1 MNSTEILDAVN
12 ARLLEKW
19 SERTVYINV
28 CPEDYERPSFW
39 LEVTRDDRTPVTQ
52 RMTKRNVQ
60 IRLTLHDEADEH
72 YDISWARLNNDV
84 SACLKLMMQVLH
96 VGARRLLPQ
105 LLQSMPR
112 DVDRAAILL
121 NFEFM
126 ESNEETAP
134 EIPTADSYQISV
146 QVNGGEIYQRSE

>member
-19 SERTVYINV
+19 PERRTYINV
-28 CPEDYERPSFW
+28 CPVNYERPSFW

-72 YDISWARLNNDV
+72 YV

-105 LLQSMPR
+105 LQSMPR
-112 DVDRAAILL
+112 DIDRAAILL

-134 EIPTADSYQISV
+134 EIPAADSYQISV

>member
-19 SERTVYINV
+19 PERTVYINV

-60 IRLTLHDEADEH
+60 IRLTLHDEIGRA
-72 YDISWARLNNDV
+72 
-84 SACLKLMMQVLH
+84 H
-96 VGARRLLPQ
+96 V
-105 LLQSMPR
+105 
-112 DVDRAAILL
+112 
-121 NFEFM
+121 
-126 ESNEETAP
+126 
-134 EIPTADSYQISV
+134 
-146 QVNGGEIYQRSE
+146 

>member
-19 SERTVYINV
+19 PERTVYINV
-28 CPEDYERPSFW
+28 CPADYERPSIW

-52 RMTKRNVQ
+52 RIMKRNVQ

-72 YDISWARLNNDV
+72 YDINWQRLNNDV
-84 SACLKLMMQVLH
+84 SACLKLLMPVLR

-105 LLQSMPR
+105 LQSMPR

-134 EIPTADSYQISV
+134 EIPAADSYQISV